1 MLGRFLELG
10 VAAKEIG
17 ESYEFFQTIG
27 FQNVPTGDI
36 VDHPYAVLDGSGL
49 CIGLHAHAEIEPRLV
64 FVRSELES
72 YARALRR
79 LKIKFEYS
87 RLASDEF
94 NVLGFCDP
102 DGQLVELIEAQTFS
116 PGARP
121 ETRNSVCGDF
131 LEYSMMASSLPQS
144 VAFWQALGFETVAS
158 GESPHPWQRLTGF
171 GLTLGLHESAY
182 FAPGPSFSATD
193 LGTRLEFLDAKGID
207 VRDRRRDTGAFG
219 ARAKL
224 VSPDGL
230 PIYLFQL
237 LE

>member
-1 MLGRFLELG
+1 MLGRFLELR
-10 VAAKEIG
+10 VAAEEIG

-36 VDHPYAVLDGSGL
+36 VGHPYAVLDGGGL
-49 CIGLHAHAEIEPRLV
+49 CIGLQARAEVEPRLV
-64 FVRSELES
+64 FVRADLES

-79 LKIKFEYS
+79 LKIRFEYS
-87 RLASDEF
+87 RLKSDEF
-94 NVLGFCDP
+94 NELGFCDP

-121 ETRNSVCGDF
+121 ESQNSICGDF
-131 LEYSMMASSLPQS
+131 LEYSMMSSSLS
-144 VAFWQALGFETVAS
+144 AGVAFWQALGFGTVAA
-158 GESPHPWQRLTGF
+158 GESPHPWQRLSGF
-171 GLTLGLHESAY
+171 GLTVGLHESAY

-193 LGTRLEFLDAKGID
+193 LDARLGFLAAKGVD
-207 VRDRRRDTGAFG
+207 VRDRRRDTGAID

-230 PIYLFQL
+230 PLYLFDAAR
-237 LE
+237 